1 MVMKT
6 LFVLLVTVALLW
18 AGSQALI
25 VGASIVNTSSIATS
39 VEEVFK

>member
-1 MVMKT
+1 MNMKT

-18 AGSQALI
+18 VGSQALI
-25 VGASIVNTSSIATS
+25 TGVSVVNTSSIATS